1 MRPWDRLPCGVGAGA
16 RAGRGGPVPE
26 PRLALCSLRLRL
38 SPDAGPQQL
47 VSTFR
52 LPSGV
57 GATCVLK
64 SPANGSLGPTL
75 NLSSGESR
83 LLATRFF
90 DSMCLESFTQ
100 GLPLSN
106 FVPPPPS
113 PAPSDSPVSL
123 DEDPPQAW
131 NTSLLPTSSPG
142 TGWWGC
148 LGLGAARAGLTL
160 PAVPTENWTSAP
172 SLPRL
177 VREPVRCTCS
187 GQGTGFSCPGSV
199 GGHPP
204 QMRVVTGDILTD
216 ITGHNVSEYLLFTS
230 DRFRLHR

>member
-1 MRPWDRLPCGVGAGA
+1 MQ
-16 RAGRGGPVPE
+16 
-26 PRLALCSLRLRL
+26 L
-38 SPDAGPQQL
+38 SPDASPQQL

-83 LLATRFF
+83 LLAARFF
-90 DSMCLESFTQ
+90 DGMCLESFTQ

-113 PAPSDSPVSL
+113 PAPSDSPASQ
-123 DEDPPQAW
+123 DEDPLPAW
-131 NTSLLPTSSPG
+131 NTSLPPTSGPG
-142 TGWWGC
+142 RALTATWGV
-148 LGLGAARAGLTL
+148 GAGAGAGGAAGRL
-160 PAVPTENWTSAP
+160 PAVPAENWTLAP

-187 GQGTGFSCPGSV
+187 AQGTGFSCPSGV